1 MRLFVRYLK
10 LSDGFYRDRDFSDS
24 SGRGLILRVVN
35 FHNTFMFR
43 VMNFVKIDISTFV
56 MNS

>member
-1 MRLFVRYLK
+1 M
-10 LSDGFYRDRDFSDS
+10 SDGFYRDRDFSDS